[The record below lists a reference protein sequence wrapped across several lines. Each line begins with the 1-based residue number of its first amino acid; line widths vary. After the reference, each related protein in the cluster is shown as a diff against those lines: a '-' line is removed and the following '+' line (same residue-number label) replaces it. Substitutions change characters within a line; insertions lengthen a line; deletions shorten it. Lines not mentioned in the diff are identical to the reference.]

1 MPMRSMSASLPD
13 KSPALD
19 PGVVPENR
27 IDGFIG
33 PAFLIY
39 PMNR

>member
-13 KSPALD
+13 KSPA
-19 PGVVPENR
+19 PEAGVVPGNR
-27 IDGFIG
+27 IDGLVE

>member
-1 MPMRSMSASLPD
+1 MPMHSMSASLPD
-13 KSPALD
+13 KSPEPEA
-19 PGVVPENR
+19 GVVPERR
-27 IDGFIG
+27 IGGLVD